1 MGATDIQWVVAGVRV
16 NCLQCT
22 REPLPTKKRPTPNVS
37 AVESEK
43 LCLCRKECSIPCAGR
58 RLHISRNSLSHVL
71 VTRALC
77 TLKGSCYT
85 STKSFF

>member
-1 MGATDIQWVVAGVRV
+1 MGVTDIQWVVAGVRV
-16 NCLQCT
+16 NRLQRT

-43 LCLCRKECSIPCAGR
+43 LCLCRKECSIPCAGQSS
-58 RLHISRNSLSHVL
+58 HISKNSLNHAL
-71 VTRALC
+71 MTRALC
-77 TLKGSCYT
+77 TFQGSCYT